1 LGERRKKEI
10 GAKERHRPGLRAERV
25 PCARYTCEARDGM
38 KRPLRRTR
46 VISHASILFDA
57 ARPFV
62 TDSIVRTSG
71 R

>member
-1 LGERRKKEI
+1 
-10 GAKERHRPGLRAERV
+10 
-25 PCARYTCEARDGM
+25 M

-46 VISHASILFDA
+46 VISHVAILFDA

-62 TDSIVRTSG
+62 TDSIVRASG